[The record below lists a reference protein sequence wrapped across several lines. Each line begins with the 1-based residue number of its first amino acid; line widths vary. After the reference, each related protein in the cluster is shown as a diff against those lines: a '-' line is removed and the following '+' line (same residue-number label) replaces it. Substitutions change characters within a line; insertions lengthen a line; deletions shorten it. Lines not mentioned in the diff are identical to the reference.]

1 MKKLAD
7 ARMEGGDRKKGGE
20 RRRGSVKVSEIP
32 GRRWRRRAQ
41 ACQGGGAAV
50 AMWAS
55 VTATATATGALA
67 AVYTSYKS

>member
-32 GRRWRRRAQ
+32 GRRWQRRAQ

-50 AMWAS
+50 ARWAS
-55 VTATATATGALA
+55 VTASATGALA
-67 AVYTSYKS
+67 AVYTSHKS